1 MRAVDPTVRLI
12 VAPRYVERAPKIQ
25 HLAEQEGFT
34 CALRSRAKNHRE
46 ETSRADVIVL
56 DTMGEL
62 TTAYALAT
70 LVFVGG
76 SFVPRGG
83 QNILEPAG
91 QGRPVLF
98 GPYMM
103 NFRDSV
109 EVLLG
114 RGGIQVK
121 TPDQLEKVGRELLSR
136 PEEIEHLGE
145 MAREAVKKARG
156 ASRRNAELL
165 LELVRS

>member
-1 MRAVDPTVRLI
+1 M
-12 VAPRYVERAPKIQ
+12 PK
-25 HLAEQEGFT
+25 
-34 CALRSRAKNHRE
+34 
-46 ETSRADVIVL
+46 ADVLLL

-62 TTAYALAT
+62 QTAYGVGT

-76 SFVPRGG
+76 SFVKRGG

-114 RGGIQVK
+114 RGGLQVHS
-121 TPDQLEKVGRELLSR
+121 PAQLQQVAKELLER
-136 PEEIEHLGE
+136 PEEIAQLGE
-145 MAREAVKKARG
+145 MARTAVQKARG
-156 ASRRNAELL
+156 ASPRNAHAILQLAKDGRRE
-165 LELVRS
+165 RTSDRPG